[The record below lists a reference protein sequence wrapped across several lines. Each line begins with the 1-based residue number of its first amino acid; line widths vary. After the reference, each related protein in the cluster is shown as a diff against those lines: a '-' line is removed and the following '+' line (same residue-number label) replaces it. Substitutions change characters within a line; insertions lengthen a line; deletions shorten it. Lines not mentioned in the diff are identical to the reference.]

1 LKLNVASTSAIIKG
15 MVDETPAPASHGSAD
30 TVPEASSQNTSP
42 AAVVASIPPEPGGK
56 PGIVTAVEEHR
67 MPYEVH
73 PSHAAIRTWR
83 DFFVHITTIVI
94 GLLIAISLEQSVEYV
109 HHRHQLQEA
118 RRELSKEVDDNQR
131 IVEFN
136 IESTR
141 KASLE
146 LESDIAILRAQQ
158 PSHSPVSKKLDY
170 TWEPWDT
177 RDGSWQA
184 AKQSGSL
191 SLMPHDELRRY
202 SHVYAVLAAFMDA
215 LPAFGTRMEVARA
228 IAERAPDGN
237 LSTRDVEELTSAT
250 SEAQGRLALL
260 SRLLHYAKDGLQ
272 GVSHQ

>member
-1 LKLNVASTSAIIKG
+1 MTDRSGPDMPQGPADSLKAAAPADADTRSILETSAP
-15 MVDETPAPASHGSAD
+15 MLDVHA
-30 TVPEASSQNTSP
+30 
-42 AAVVASIPPEPGGK
+42 PPES
-56 PGIVTAVEEHR
+56 IH
-67 MPYEVH
+67 
-73 PSHAAIRTWR
+73 TWKG
-83 DFFVHITTIVI
+83 FFIHIATIVI

-184 AKQSGSL
+184 AKQSG
-191 SLMPHDELRRY
+191 
-202 SHVYAVLAAFMDA
+202 
-215 LPAFGTRMEVARA
+215 
-228 IAERAPDGN
+228 
-237 LSTRDVEELTSAT
+237 
-250 SEAQGRLALL
+250 
-260 SRLLHYAKDGLQ
+260 
-272 GVSHQ
+272 

>member
-1 LKLNVASTSAIIKG
+1 
-15 MVDETPAPASHGSAD
+15 
-30 TVPEASSQNTSP
+30 
-42 AAVVASIPPEPGGK
+42 
-56 PGIVTAVEEHR
+56 
-67 MPYEVH
+67 MPLPEVH
-73 PSHAAIRTWR
+73 PSHPAIRTWR

-94 GLLIAISLEQSVEYV
+94 GLLIAIGLEQSVEYV

-118 RRELSKEVDDNQR
+118 RRELLREVDDNRR

-136 IESTR
+136 IESMR
-141 KASLE
+141 KASLA
-146 LESDIAILRAQQ
+146 LDADIAILRAQQ
-158 PSHSPVSKKLDY
+158 SPRSPVPKKLDY

-177 RDGSWQA
+177 RDGTWQA

-228 IAERAPDGN
+228 IARRAPDGN
-237 LSTRDVEELTSAT
+237 LSSRDIEELISAT
-250 SEAQGRLALL
+250 SEAQGRVALL

-272 GVSHQ
+272 DVSHQ